1 MSDKHNKRAPF
12 PQRRLL
18 ASAVSLA
25 LLSGFA
31 VAQESAV
38 ELDDV
43 TVQGQQDKGFKVDK
57 ASSPKQTA
65 ALLDTPQTVNV
76 IPETLFRQQNARTLT
91 DVLRNTPVISFEAGE
106 NGFATGTN
114 NFSLRGFNTSGSLF
128 IDGARDNGSYTR
140 DVFNVEQV
148 EVFKGPAADNG
159 RGGAGGYVNQVT
171 KTPTLEASLP
181 VAPASVSTSTTPS
194 RAAVPRSTPTRS
206 SMTAALSVSTCWSRT
221 AVSRAVNMQRRT
233 AGVSPR
239 RWPSVW
245 APTLA
250 PSSLMSTSR

>member
-76 IPETLFRQQNARTLT
+76 IPETLFRQQNARTLRCT
-91 DVLRNTPVISFEAGE
+91 AQYARHQ
-106 NGFATGTN
+106 
-114 NFSLRGFNTSGSLF
+114 LRGWRKRFRQRHQQLQP
-128 IDGARDNGSYTR
+128 ARL
-140 DVFNVEQV
+140 QH
-148 EVFKGPAADNG
+148 
-159 RGGAGGYVNQVT
+159 
-171 KTPTLEASLP
+171 
-181 VAPASVSTSTTPS
+181 
-194 RAAVPRSTPTRS
+194 
-206 SMTAALSVSTCWSRT
+206 
-221 AVSRAVNMQRRT
+221 QRQRF
-233 AGVSPR
+233 R
-239 RWPSVW
+239 RWR
-245 APTLA
+245 A
-250 PSSLMSTSR
+250 